1 MFAHR
6 QGVLKQASIAMIRV
20 LIADDHA
27 VVRTG
32 LRRLI
37 ERQTDWEV
45 VAEAADGEEA
55 IEKAKESKPDV
66 AVLDYS
72 MPRINGI
79 EATRQ
84 IRARFPQTEVLIFTV
99 HNEELVVAEVLK
111 AGARGYIAKSAS
123 MNDLLA
129 AIELVGRRKPF
140 FSNNVTEMLLKA
152 YVAHPIAKGPT
163 LSEAEMAVV
172 KLVAEGHPNRRIAKI
187 LKVSLKTAETC
198 RASAMRKL
206 RLANAAGLVRYAIRH
221 GIVDP

>member
-1 MFAHR
+1 
-6 QGVLKQASIAMIRV
+6 MIRV
-20 LIADDHA
+20 LIADDHE

-45 VAEAADGEEA
+45 VAEAGDGEEA

-84 IRARFPQTEVLIFTV
+84 IRARFPKTEVLIFTV
-99 HNEELVVAEVLK
+99 HNDELVVAEVLK

-123 MNDLLA
+123 MHDLLA
-129 AIELVGRRKPF
+129 AIEFVGHRKPF
-140 FSNNVTEMLLKA
+140 FSNDVTEMLLKA
-152 YVAHPIAKGPT
+152 YVAHPIDKAPT
-163 LSEAEMAVV
+163 LSEAETAVV
-172 KLVAEGHPNRRIAKI
+172 KLVAAGHPNRRIAKI
-187 LKVSLKTAETC
+187 LKVSLKTVETC
-198 RASAMRKL
+198 RAAAMRKL
-206 RLANAAGLVRYAIRH
+206 HLANAAGLVRYAIRH
-221 GIVDP
+221 GIIDP